1 MARGFI
7 FVMIGAD
14 ICRHRH
20 PVRCHIA
27 DVSWQMTDSMC
38 HKTKILDEKFR
49 FVTFQMTDDR
59 RWMFDVRVVKTQE
72 AETSP
77 TCLSGQINRLMKFQ
91 LPRSRSQCLFSW
103 SQVMKIITMA
113 QTPTYLEPISRNAYH
128 GPKHLL
134 SHRQAVDILST
145 YHCV

>member
-38 HKTKILDEKFR
+38 HKTKISDEKFR
-49 FVTFQMTDDR
+49 FVTFRMTDDR
-59 RWMFDVRVVKTQE
+59 RWMFDVRCQIKGVKKETRP
-72 AETSP
+72 AET
-77 TCLSGQINRLMKFQ
+77 
-91 LPRSRSQCLFSW
+91 
-103 SQVMKIITMA
+103 
-113 QTPTYLEPISRNAYH
+113 LECS
-128 GPKHLL
+128 KSKL
-134 SHRQAVDILST
+134 
-145 YHCV
+145 